1 MLIHHLTKISIRSTA
16 ILCLDA
22 KSIRMPK
29 VSGDGDV
36 LPKMAILKLTPTA
49 VLKTRKNVKKMERK
63 TGIVQAI
70 QEAILT
76 NLP

>member
-1 MLIHHLTKISIRSTA
+1 
-16 ILCLDA
+16 
-22 KSIRMPK
+22 
-29 VSGDGDV
+29 
-36 LPKMAILKLTPTA
+36 
-49 VLKTRKNVKKMERK
+49 LKTRKNVKKMERK